1 MAKTEDKREVK
12 EIKPMI
18 KRRNLAIGTDF
29 SILNKDTG
37 ESVTDTSDFRPDIAS
52 IREKAIA
59 LSNTVNGLYD
69 SDTELDDE
77 TLLSLC
83 YARGMSRDITEIE
96 GAKKYLETKI
106 ENAKEEDKK
115 ALEAAKNSAEIL
127 ETFKKIEENTK
138 NNKELLENSK
148 S

>member
-1 MAKTEDKREVK
+1 MAKTEEKK
-12 EIKPMI
+12 EIEINPLI
-18 KRRNLAIGTDF
+18 KRRNLATGTNF

-59 LSNTVNGLYD
+59 LGNTVTGLYD
-69 SDTELDDE
+69 SDTKLDDE

-106 ENAKEEDKK
+106 ENAKQEDKE
-115 ALEAAKNSAEIL
+115 ALEKAKNSAEIL
-127 ETFKKIEENTK
+127 KTFKAIEENTK
-138 NNKELLENSK
+138 NNKELSENSK
-148 S
+148 E